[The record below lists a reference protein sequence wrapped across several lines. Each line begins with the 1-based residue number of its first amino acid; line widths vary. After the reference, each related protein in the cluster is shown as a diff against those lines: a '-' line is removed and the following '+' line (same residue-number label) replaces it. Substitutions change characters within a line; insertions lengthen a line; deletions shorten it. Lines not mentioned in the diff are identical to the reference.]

1 VCGVEVRR
9 NEDVMRLT
17 SPLLLATGMLVTNLR
32 AQTALTWQ
40 QVKARFEAA
49 NPTLKAAQASIS
61 ESRAN
66 EITAHLKPNPDV
78 SLTAD
83 GFQFAPNEGV
93 WQPLTSVVLTSGTS
107 YLIERGNKRN
117 LRYAAAKQSTAIAAS
132 DYRDQERSLLFT
144 LRSAFVQTL
153 QAKAVLQ
160 NAQENLDYWDREL
173 MVNRTRLN
181 AGDIAQADL
190 NRLQLQRFQF
200 ESDLEN
206 ATVNLQT
213 AKIQLRELLND
224 NTPLERFDV
233 TGPFDY
239 APRLAALQEFEKA
252 AVETRPD
259 LKAAYQNVE
268 LARRQHSLAIA
279 NGSWDPTISGWY
291 SHNGSFSNT
300 FAGTN
305 TVGGS
310 VSIPLRIHDRNQ
322 GEKARTQLDI
332 GRNESLK
339 DAALATVLSD
349 VETAYRTLG
358 GVVGLLQTRETYLKL
373 AESNR
378 NTLRFSYLNGGAS
391 LLDYLDTEKT
401 YRDTRLQ
408 FINLVGSYLTAAAQ
422 MNMAVGREVIP

>member
-1 VCGVEVRR
+1 MKL
-9 NEDVMRLT
+9 NL
-17 SPLLLATGMLVTNLR
+17 PLLLATGMLVTDLR

-40 QVKARFEAA
+40 QVKDEFEAA

-78 SLTAD
+78 SLASD
-83 GFQFAPNEGV
+83 GFQLAPNQGV
-93 WQPLTSVVLTSGTS
+93 WQPVGGVVLTPGAS

-117 LRYAAAKQSTAIAAS
+117 LRYAAAKESTSIAAS
-132 DYRDQERSLLFT
+132 NYLDQERSMLFT

-160 NAQENLDYWDREL
+160 NARENLDYWDREL

-181 AGDIAQADL
+181 AGDIAQVDL

-233 TGPFDY
+233 TGPFDF
-239 APRLAALQEFEKA
+239 APRLASLQEFEKA
-252 AVETRPD
+252 AIETRPD

-268 LARRQHSLAIA
+268 LARREHSLAIA
-279 NGSWDPTISGWY
+279 NGSWDPTVSGWY
-291 SHNGSFSNT
+291 SHNASFSNT
-300 FAGTN
+300 FANN

-332 GRNESLK
+332 GRNERLK

-408 FINLVGSYLTAAAQ
+408 FINLVGSYLTATAQ

>member
-1 VCGVEVRR
+1 MKL
-9 NEDVMRLT
+9 NL
-17 SPLLLATGMLVTNLR
+17 PLILATGMLVTDLR

-40 QVKARFEAA
+40 QVKDKFEAA

-78 SLTAD
+78 SLTSD
-83 GFQFAPNEGV
+83 GFQLAPNQGV
-93 WQPLTSVVLTSGTS
+93 WQPVSGVVLTPGAS

-117 LRYAAAKQSTAIAAS
+117 LRYAAAKESTSIAAS
-132 DYRDQERSLLFT
+132 NYLDQERSMLFT

-160 NAQENLDYWDREL
+160 NARENLDYWDREL

-181 AGDIAQADL
+181 AGDIAQVDL

-233 TGPFDY
+233 TGPFDF
-239 APRLAALQEFEKA
+239 APRLASLQEFEKA
-252 AVETRPD
+252 AIETRPD

-268 LARRQHSLAIA
+268 LARREHSLAIA
-279 NGSWDPTISGWY
+279 NGSWDPTVSGWY
-291 SHNGSFSNT
+291 SHNASFSNT
-300 FAGTN
+300 FANN

-408 FINLVGSYLTAAAQ
+408 FINLVGSYLTATAQ

>member
-1 VCGVEVRR
+1 MKL
-9 NEDVMRLT
+9 NL
-17 SPLLLATGMLVTNLR
+17 PLLLATGMLVTDLR

-40 QVKARFEAA
+40 QVKDEFEAA

-78 SLTAD
+78 SLASD
-83 GFQFAPNEGV
+83 GFQLAPNQGV
-93 WQPLTSVVLTSGTS
+93 WQPVGGVVLTPGAS

-117 LRYAAAKQSTAIAAS
+117 LRYAAAKESTSIAAS
-132 DYRDQERSLLFT
+132 NYLDQERSMLFT

-160 NAQENLDYWDREL
+160 NARENLDYWDREL

-181 AGDIAQADL
+181 AGDIAQVDL

-233 TGPFDY
+233 TGPFDF
-239 APRLAALQEFEKA
+239 APRLASLQEFEKA
-252 AVETRPD
+252 AIETRPD

-268 LARRQHSLAIA
+268 LARREHSLAIA
-279 NGSWDPTISGWY
+279 NGSWDPTVSGWY
-291 SHNGSFSNT
+291 SHNASFSNT
-300 FAGTN
+300 FANN

-332 GRNESLK
+332 GRNERLK

-378 NTLRFSYLNGGAS
+378 NTLRFCYLNGGAS

-408 FINLVGSYLTAAAQ
+408 FINLVGSYLTATAQ

>member
-1 VCGVEVRR
+1 MKL
-9 NEDVMRLT
+9 NL
-17 SPLLLATGMLVTNLR
+17 PLLLATGMLVTNLR

-40 QVKARFEAA
+40 QVKDKFEAA

-78 SLTAD
+78 SLASD
-83 GFQFAPNEGV
+83 GFQLAPNQGV
-93 WQPLTSVVLTSGTS
+93 WQPVSGVVLTPGAS

-117 LRYAAAKQSTAIAAS
+117 LRYAAAKESTSIAAS
-132 DYRDQERSLLFT
+132 NYLDQERSMLFT

-160 NAQENLDYWDREL
+160 NARENLDYWDREL

-181 AGDIAQADL
+181 AGDIAQVDL

-233 TGPFDY
+233 TGPFDF
-239 APRLAALQEFEKA
+239 APRLASLQEFEKA
-252 AVETRPD
+252 AIETRPD

-268 LARRQHSLAIA
+268 LARREHSLAIA
-279 NGSWDPTISGWY
+279 NGSWDPTVSGWY
-291 SHNGSFSNT
+291 SHNASFSNT
-300 FAGTN
+300 FANN

-332 GRNESLK
+332 GRNERLK

-408 FINLVGSYLTAAAQ
+408 FINLVGSYLTATAQ

>member
-1 VCGVEVRR
+1 
-9 NEDVMRLT
+9 
-17 SPLLLATGMLVTNLR
+17 MLVTDLR

-40 QVKARFEAA
+40 QVKDKFEAA

-78 SLTAD
+78 SLASD
-83 GFQFAPNEGV
+83 GFQLAPNQGV
-93 WQPLTSVVLTSGTS
+93 WQPVGGVVLTPGAS

-117 LRYAAAKQSTAIAAS
+117 LRYAAAKESTSIAAS
-132 DYRDQERSLLFT
+132 NYLDQERSMLFT

-160 NAQENLDYWDREL
+160 NARENLDYWDREL

-181 AGDIAQADL
+181 AGDIAQVDL

-233 TGPFDY
+233 TGPFDF
-239 APRLAALQEFEKA
+239 APRLASLQEFEKA
-252 AVETRPD
+252 AIETRPD

-268 LARRQHSLAIA
+268 LARREHSLAIA
-279 NGSWDPTISGWY
+279 NGSWDPTVSGWY
-291 SHNGSFSNT
+291 SHNASFSNT
-300 FAGTN
+300 FANN

-332 GRNESLK
+332 GRNERLK

-408 FINLVGSYLTAAAQ
+408 FINLVGSYLTATAQ

>member
-1 VCGVEVRR
+1 MKL
-9 NEDVMRLT
+9 NL
-17 SPLLLATGMLVTNLR
+17 PLLLATGMLVTDLR

-40 QVKARFEAA
+40 QVKDKFEAA

-78 SLTAD
+78 SLASD
-83 GFQFAPNEGV
+83 GFQLAPNQGV
-93 WQPLTSVVLTSGTS
+93 WQPVSGVVLTPGAS

-117 LRYAAAKQSTAIAAS
+117 LRYAAAKESTSIAAS
-132 DYRDQERSLLFT
+132 NYLDQERSMLFT

-160 NAQENLDYWDREL
+160 NARENLDYWDREL

-181 AGDIAQADL
+181 AGDIAQVDL

-233 TGPFDY
+233 TGPFDF
-239 APRLAALQEFEKA
+239 APRLASLQEFEKA
-252 AVETRPD
+252 AIETRPD

-268 LARRQHSLAIA
+268 LARREHSLAIA
-279 NGSWDPTISGWY
+279 NGSWDPTVSGWY
-291 SHNGSFSNT
+291 SHNASFSNT
-300 FAGTN
+300 FANN

-332 GRNESLK
+332 GRNERLK

-408 FINLVGSYLTAAAQ
+408 FINLVGSYLTATAQ

>member
-1 VCGVEVRR
+1 MKL
-9 NEDVMRLT
+9 NL
-17 SPLLLATGMLVTNLR
+17 PLLLATGMLVTDLR

-40 QVKARFEAA
+40 QVKDKFEAA

-78 SLTAD
+78 SLASD
-83 GFQFAPNEGV
+83 GFQLAPNQGV
-93 WQPLTSVVLTSGTS
+93 WQPVGGVVLTPGAS

-117 LRYAAAKQSTAIAAS
+117 LRYAAAKESTSIAAS
-132 DYRDQERSLLFT
+132 NYLDQERSMLFT

-160 NAQENLDYWDREL
+160 NARENLDYWDREL

-181 AGDIAQADL
+181 AGDIAQVDL

-233 TGPFDY
+233 TGPFDF
-239 APRLAALQEFEKA
+239 APRLASLQEFEKA
-252 AVETRPD
+252 AIETRPD

-268 LARRQHSLAIA
+268 LARREHSLAIA
-279 NGSWDPTISGWY
+279 NGSWDPTVSGWY
-291 SHNGSFSNT
+291 SHNASFSNT
-300 FAGTN
+300 FANN

-332 GRNESLK
+332 GRNERLK

-408 FINLVGSYLTAAAQ
+408 FINLVGSYLTATAQ

>member
-1 VCGVEVRR
+1 MKL
-9 NEDVMRLT
+9 NL
-17 SPLLLATGMLVTNLR
+17 PLILATGMLVTDLR

-40 QVKARFEAA
+40 QVKDKFEAA

-78 SLTAD
+78 SLASD
-83 GFQFAPNEGV
+83 GFQLAPNQGV
-93 WQPLTSVVLTSGTS
+93 WQPVGGVVLTPGAS

-117 LRYAAAKQSTAIAAS
+117 LRYAAAKESTSIAAS
-132 DYRDQERSLLFT
+132 NYLDQERSMLFT

-160 NAQENLDYWDREL
+160 NARENLDYWDREL

-181 AGDIAQADL
+181 AGDIAQVDL

-233 TGPFDY
+233 TGPFDF
-239 APRLAALQEFEKA
+239 APRLASLQEFEKA
-252 AVETRPD
+252 AIETRPD

-268 LARRQHSLAIA
+268 LARREHSLAIA
-279 NGSWDPTISGWY
+279 NGSWDPTVSGWY
-291 SHNGSFSNT
+291 SHNASFSNT
-300 FAGTN
+300 FANN

-408 FINLVGSYLTAAAQ
+408 FINLVGSYLTATAQ

>member
-1 VCGVEVRR
+1 MKL
-9 NEDVMRLT
+9 N
-17 SPLLLATGMLVTNLR
+17 SPLLLLATGMLVTNLD

-40 QVKARFEAA
+40 QVKQKFEAS
-49 NPTLKAAQASIS
+49 NPTLKAAQASIA
-61 ESRAN
+61 ESRAS

-78 SLTAD
+78 SLTVD
-83 GFQFAPNEGV
+83 GIQYTPNAGV
-93 WQPLTSVVLTSGTS
+93 WQPFTSSLLTPGAS

-117 LRYAAAKQSTAIAAS
+117 LRYEAAKQSTAVTAS
-132 DYRDQERSLLFT
+132 NYLDQERSLLFN

-160 NAQENLDYWDREL
+160 NAQENLAYWDREL
-173 MVNRTRLN
+173 NVNRTRLN
-181 AGDIAQADL
+181 AGDIAQVDFS
-190 NRLQLQRFQF
+190 RLQLQRFQF

-213 AKIQLRELLND
+213 AKIQLRQLLND

-239 APRLAALQEFEKA
+239 APRLAALQEFEGA
-252 AVETRPD
+252 AIETRPD

-268 LARRQHSLAIA
+268 MARTNHLLAVA
-279 NGSWDPTISGWY
+279 NGSWDPTVSGWY
-291 SHNGSFSNT
+291 SHNESFSNT
-300 FAGTN
+300 FANN

-310 VSIPLRIHDRNQ
+310 ISIPLRINDRNQ

-332 GRNESLK
+332 GRNESLR
-339 DAALATVLSD
+339 DATLATVLSD
-349 VETAYRTLG
+349 VETAYRTLA

-373 AESNR
+373 AETGR
-378 NTLRFSYLNGGAS
+378 NTMRFSYLNGGAS
-391 LLDYLDTEKT
+391 LLDYLDTEKA
-401 YRDTRLQ
+401 YRDTRLN

-422 MNMAVGREVIP
+422 MNMAVGREVIL

>member
-1 VCGVEVRR
+1 MKL
-9 NEDVMRLT
+9 NL
-17 SPLLLATGMLVTNLR
+17 PLILATGMLVTDLR

-40 QVKARFEAA
+40 QVKDKFEAA

-78 SLTAD
+78 SLASD
-83 GFQFAPNEGV
+83 GFQLAPNQGV
-93 WQPLTSVVLTSGTS
+93 WQPVSGVVLTPGAS

-117 LRYAAAKQSTAIAAS
+117 LRYAAAKESTSIAAS
-132 DYRDQERSLLFT
+132 NYLDQERSMLFT

-160 NAQENLDYWDREL
+160 NARENLDYWDREL

-181 AGDIAQADL
+181 AGDIAQVDL

-233 TGPFDY
+233 TGPFDF
-239 APRLAALQEFEKA
+239 APRLASLQEFEKA
-252 AVETRPD
+252 AIETRPD

-268 LARRQHSLAIA
+268 LARREHSLAIA
-279 NGSWDPTISGWY
+279 NGSWDPTVSGWY
-291 SHNGSFSNT
+291 SHNASFSNT
-300 FAGTN
+300 FANN

>member
-1 VCGVEVRR
+1 MKL
-9 NEDVMRLT
+9 NL
-17 SPLLLATGMLVTNLR
+17 PLLLATGMLVTDLR

-40 QVKARFEAA
+40 QVKDKFEAA

-78 SLTAD
+78 SLASD
-83 GFQFAPNEGV
+83 GFQLAPNQGV
-93 WQPLTSVVLTSGTS
+93 WQPVSGVVLTPGAS

-117 LRYAAAKQSTAIAAS
+117 LRYAAAKESTSIAAS
-132 DYRDQERSLLFT
+132 NYLDQERSMLFT

-160 NAQENLDYWDREL
+160 NARENLDYWDREL

-181 AGDIAQADL
+181 AGDIAQVDL

-233 TGPFDY
+233 TGPFDF
-239 APRLAALQEFEKA
+239 APRLASLQEFEKA
-252 AVETRPD
+252 AIETRPD

-268 LARRQHSLAIA
+268 LARREHSLAIA
-279 NGSWDPTISGWY
+279 NGSWDPTVSGWY
-291 SHNGSFSNT
+291 SHNASFSNT
-300 FAGTN
+300 FANN

-408 FINLVGSYLTAAAQ
+408 FINLVGSYLTATAQ